1 VTGAPPSVGQS
12 APWQWDHGFAGVL
25 VDNIAVEVQPG
36 RREDGFQHRRL
47 IPVMGLVRGELID
60 VHQLVAECGN
70 DGHYDFFLSLTPLPV
85 PGEVGPPANGSA
97 IK

>member
-1 VTGAPPSVGQS
+1 
-12 APWQWDHGFAGVL
+12 
-25 VDNIAVEVQPG
+25 
-36 RREDGFQHRRL
+36 
-47 IPVMGLVRGELID
+47 MGLVRGELID

-70 DGHYDFFLSLTPLPV
+70 DGHDDFFLSLTPLPV